1 MRRQR
6 PNRLPVAEQIRKGL
20 EEAILHAR
28 GEISLKTTV
37 LDLPEPPPEIQAG
50 ELMSLR
56 RDHRMSQVA
65 FARLL
70 NVSTRTVQSWEPGS
84 RKPSQAA
91 LRLIQVFREDPDGLL
106 RLAGIGR
113 SAKTSPHAR
122 PPLRRRDGASELG

>member
-6 PNRLPVAEQIRKGL
+6 PKRLPVAEQIRKGL

-28 GEISLKTTV
+28 GELSLKTTI
-37 LDLPEPPPEIQAG
+37 LELPEPPPEIQAG
-50 ELMSLR
+50 EVMSLR
-56 RDHRMSQVA
+56 RGHQMSQAA

-70 NVSTRTVQSWEPGS
+70 NVSTRTVQNWEQGS

-106 RLAGIGR
+106 RLAGINR
-113 SAKTSPHAR
+113 SAKTVPHAR
-122 PPLRRRDGASELG
+122 PPLRRRDGASEIG